1 MLNGV
6 IAGWSCERYR
16 QFFRSRFSSGSS
28 LLRMALLMQ
37 GENLPQV
44 MCSQVSKEGK
54 MQTNSSNADQD
65 ARTFLQGLRASL
77 IVLFLV
83 FTNVITGMAEDKV
96 VSNKQPLSF
105 GKDQTIIDLNKVVW
119 EPLTG
124 EGIPPGPEIATL
136 RGSLAAGGG
145 EVVVRL
151 PANYTFPNHSHI
163 SDELIVW
170 IKGNFTYIAED
181 GTATDLSGQTF
192 ISLPGGVPHSVKC
205 GKEPCVFYLRYS
217 RPFDYHIHPAP
228 MSKK

>member
-1 MLNGV
+1 
-6 IAGWSCERYR
+6 
-16 QFFRSRFSSGSS
+16 
-28 LLRMALLMQ
+28 
-37 GENLPQV
+37 
-44 MCSQVSKEGK
+44 
-54 MQTNSSNADQD
+54 MQTNSSNADRD
-65 ARTFLQGLRASL
+65 ARTFLRALRVLL

-83 FTNVITGMAEDKV
+83 FTVINGIAEDKV
-96 VSNKQPLSF
+96 ASNKQPLSF

-136 RGSLAAGGG
+136 RGSLA
-145 EVVVRL
+145 L
-151 PANYTFPNHSHI
+151 PANYTFPHHSHI

-181 GTATDLSGQTF
+181 GTATDLSGQTY
-192 ISLPGGVPHSVKC
+192 ISLPGGVSHAVKC